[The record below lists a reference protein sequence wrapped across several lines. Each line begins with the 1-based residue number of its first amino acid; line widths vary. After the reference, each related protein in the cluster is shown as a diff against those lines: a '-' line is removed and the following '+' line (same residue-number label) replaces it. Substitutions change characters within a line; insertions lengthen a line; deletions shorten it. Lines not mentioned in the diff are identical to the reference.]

1 VAIHARSGLDL
12 TTASL
17 CSVAAHLVAGFLVL
31 FGVHR
36 CGVAPTSS
44 SEEVLRDGEI
54 ELALEEPPASPQ
66 EATGPSS
73 EVIVAPEPTASPAA
87 GATVARLDQG
97 KRGRGGD
104 DRVEQSAINLA
115 DQDDR
120 ITLDPHTM
128 TNVEK
133 SQHNRIRSGKQRRAR
148 ENWRASREPMELTFV
163 AMGEAGTIDRRGPEA
178 ELDPRSGLLTTKL
191 PATDGAARA
200 GLGLPSGVA
209 VERSTG
215 VEVLSG
221 GRRVG
226 SKGERGVGVTGR
238 ARAGAPSRAF
248 PNAHARPEASVGDP
262 STASTELGRP
272 GDDVESEQADSAV
285 LASILHASTTG
296 GRAGKGRGGEVGP
309 GAVGAGGD
317 RGAGSTATPLGG
329 GGTGS
334 GNVDTTD
341 YVRALQRKVHPFWE
355 HAFPKSAI
363 LEGRSGLAIVA
374 VLIASDGT
382 VVSAK
387 ISRPSGVPEFD
398 ENVRQ
403 AVLAAGPYGAL
414 PRSLA
419 PRLAVSLR
427 FHASNPAVRPK
438 LASD

>member
-1 VAIHARSGLDL
+1 MRSGLDL

-17 CSVAAHLVAGFLVL
+17 CSVAGHLVAGFLVL

-36 CGVAPTSS
+36 CGVGPTSS
-44 SEEVLRDGEI
+44 SDELLRDDEL
-54 ELALEEPPASPQ
+54 ELAFEEPPARPP
-66 EATGPSS
+66 AALGPPS
-73 EVIVAPEPTASPAA
+73 ETIVAPEPTSSPAA

-120 ITLDPHTM
+120 VTLDPHTM
-128 TNVEK
+128 TNLTQ
-133 SQHNRIRSGKQRRAR
+133 SQHNRIRSGKQRRAL

-163 AMGEAGTIDRRGPEA
+163 AMGDVGTVERRGPEA

-238 ARAGAPSRAF
+238 ARAGATSRAF

-262 STASTELGRP
+262 STASTAVGRP
-272 GDDVESEQADSAV
+272 GDDVESEQADSAA
-285 LASILHASTTG
+285 LASIIHASTTG
-296 GRAGKGRGGEVGP
+296 GRAGRGRGGEVGP
-309 GAVGAGGD
+309 GAIGAGGD
-317 RGAGSTATPLGG
+317 RGAGSVAAPLGG
-329 GGTGS
+329 GGVGA
-334 GNVDTTD
+334 GDVETTD

-363 LEGRSGLAIVA
+363 VEGKSGLAIVA
-374 VLIASDGT
+374 VTLASDGT

-387 ISRPSGVPEFD
+387 LSRPSGVPEFD

-414 PRSLA
+414 PRALG
-419 PRLAVSLR
+419 PRLSISLR
-427 FHASNPAVRPK
+427 FHALNPAVRPK